1 MASPK
6 YSANQVYAVIKP
18 FSLTPEQ
25 EAAVQSAP
33 VDAPSL
39 VVAGAGSGK
48 TELMS
53 VRVLWLVAN
62 GFARPEQILGLTFTR
77 KAAAELSKRIYE
89 SLLKLRDSE
98 LWPEGLEYDF
108 APPNIS
114 TYNAYANGLFR
125 DFALAI
131 GYEPEAALLTE
142 AAAFQL
148 ARDVVVRHGSDIDNR
163 LTDLDVNLN
172 PLVDAVLA
180 LAQEMNDNIA
190 ESGDIEDLI
199 AEVISN
205 LDGLPKKEGS
215 SDLTQFGYMADVFK
229 PLLATPVIAKLA
241 AAYRDEKRRQG
252 YVDYSDQVALAERA
266 VREVP
271 AVRER
276 ERETFTQVL
285 LDEYQDTSFLQ
296 TRLLKNL
303 FAASSVFAV
312 GDPNQS
318 IYGWRGASASNLTQF
333 HVDFE
338 SSDATA
344 NFTLSTSWR
353 NPAHVLDLANQLT
366 GDLKVV
372 TLQPRP
378 GAGAGQIEVQFEQD
392 MHQEAASVAS
402 WFKQKMANDST
413 GALLMRKRSHMP
425 LFVDALQSQ
434 GLEVEVVGL
443 GGLLELPEIVDLIS
457 ALRAIH
463 YPDAGSQLIRLLTG
477 PRWRIGAKDIERL
490 YRYASRLASPEDA
503 AMKLRQQDNLAK
515 EDAISIVDALDS
527 LLEERNPEKIGFS
540 DQGLPRL
547 KDAAQTLRNFR
558 RRTGMPLVEF
568 VRVVEQELWLDIEV
582 AANPRRKN
590 PMAHLNA
597 FAAVVSSYAGS
608 NARPHLGAFL
618 EWLEFA
624 DERERFEV
632 PNTNPEKGVVQVLT
646 IHAAKGLE
654 WDNVCVANLVE
665 GDFPGEGKGSS
676 GWLGVGRLPYPLR
689 GDKESLPVWDYRGVT
704 SQPAAKKS
712 QDDFKQA
719 CKAHQLLEELRLI
732 YVAVTRPK
740 ESLLLSGSY
749 WKPGNKKPRQASRY
763 LLTALELG
771 CLRGVEIPELATESN
786 PLSEVQKF
794 ESWPLDPL
802 GERHRKVVEAAR
814 DRTLDAIDRAAEM
827 AAGLKFGDRVQADI
841 DLLLAERD
849 EALKL
854 ANKVQLPVRV
864 PASRFKD
871 FVSDLP
877 ALTERY
883 RRPMPQKPYKQTRN
897 GTLFHSWVEA
907 RFGAAHLS
915 DDLDSSDNLNESLAN
930 ESIEE
935 LQANFEGSRWAK
947 LEPLEIEREIQLTIG
962 ANTFICKLDA
972 VFETVNGV
980 EIVDWKT
987 GKKPK
992 DSEDESLRSLQLALY
1007 RLAYSRFSGLPI
1019 EKIEASFYFV
1029 ADDSEVKPA
1038 RLLNEIELIDLWNQT
1053 I

>member
-1 MASPK
+1 MVASPRFT
-6 YSANQVYAVIKP
+6 ANQVYAVIKP
-18 FSLTPEQ
+18 YRLTPEQ

-33 VDAPSL
+33 VDSPSL

-98 LWPEGLEYDF
+98 LWPEDLEYDF

-148 ARDVVVRHGSDIDNR
+148 AREVVVRHGSDIDNR

-180 LAQEMNDNIA
+180 LAQEMNDNIVEA
-190 ESGDIEDLI
+190 SAVEGLI
-199 AEVISN
+199 SQIISN

-215 SDLTQFGYMADVFK
+215 TDLTQFGYMAEVFK
-229 PLLATPVIAKLA
+229 PLLSTPVIAKLA
-241 AAYRDEKRRQG
+241 AAYNEEKRRQG

-266 VREVP
+266 VREIP

-276 ERETFTQVL
+276 ERSNFTQVL

-303 FAASSVFAV
+303 FANSSVFAV

-318 IYGWRGASASNLTQF
+318 IYGWRGASASNLQQF
-333 HVDFE
+333 HADFE
-338 SSDATA
+338 SADLAA

-353 NPAHVLDLANQLT
+353 NPASVLDLANRLT
-366 GDLKVV
+366 GDLRVV

-378 GAGAGQIEVQFEQD
+378 DAGSGQIEMKFEQD

-402 WFKQKMANDST
+402 WFKAKMANDAT
-413 GALLMRKRSHMP
+413 GALLMRKRSQMP

-457 ALRAIH
+457 ALRVIH
-463 YPDAGSQLIRLLTG
+463 YPEAGSQLIRLLTG
-477 PRWRIGAKDIERL
+477 PRWRIGAKDVERL
-490 YRYASRLASPEDA
+490 FRYASRIA
-503 AMKLRQQDNLAK
+503 APDDPKIKARQQDSLAN
-515 EDAISIVDALDS
+515 EDAVSIVDALDL
-527 LLEERNPEKIGFS
+527 LLEERNPERIGFS

-597 FAAVVSSYAGS
+597 FAAVVSSYAGNNS
-608 NARPHLGAFL
+608 RPHLGAFL

-665 GDFPGEGKGSS
+665 GDFPGDGKGST

-689 GDKESLPVWDYRGVT
+689 GDAESLPEWHYQDVT

-712 QDDFKQA
+712 QDDFKLA
-719 CKAHQLLEELRLI
+719 CKTHQLLEELRLI

-749 WKPGNKKPRQASRY
+749 WKPANKKPREASRF
-763 LLTALELG
+763 LITALELMSDVQ
-771 CLRGVEIPELATESN
+771 LPELESEVN
-786 PLSEVQKF
+786 PLSEIQKF

-814 DRTLDAIDRAAEM
+814 DRTLDAIDRAEELAD
-827 AAGLKFGDRVQADI
+827 GLVFGDRIQSDI

-849 EALKL
+849 EALAL
-854 ANKVQLPVRV
+854 ANTVQLPVRV

-915 DDLDSSDNLNESLAN
+915 EDLDSVDNQNESLAL

-935 LQANFEGSRWAK
+935 LKANFEASRWAK
-947 LEPLEIEREIQLTIG
+947 LEPLEIEREIQLTIRG
-962 ANTFICKLDA
+962 NTFICKLDA
-972 VFETVNGV
+972 VFETADGV

-992 DSEDESLRSLQLALY
+992 DAEDESLRALQLALY
-1007 RLAYSRFSGLPI
+1007 RLAYSRFSGLPLD
-1019 EKIEASFYFV
+1019 KIAASFYFV
-1029 ADDSEVKPA
+1029 ADDSEVKPT
-1038 RLLNEIELIDLWNQT
+1038 RLLNEAELIELWNRT